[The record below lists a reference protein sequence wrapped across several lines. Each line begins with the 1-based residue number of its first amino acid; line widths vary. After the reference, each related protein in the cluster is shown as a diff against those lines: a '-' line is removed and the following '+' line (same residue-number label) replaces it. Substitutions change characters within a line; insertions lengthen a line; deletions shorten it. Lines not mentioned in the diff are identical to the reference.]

1 MRSEVLIFFIE
12 LVRSPRVVLFISSVV
27 IVEVIKIVNE
37 IFWSFEILSK
47 NIRIWR
53 CDSFHIGFVRSVD
66 NRNGAGAERITP
78 EFLGDVSVAVYGVLE
93 R

>member
-1 MRSEVLIFFIE
+1 MRSKVLIFLIE

-37 IFWSFEILSK
+37 IFWCFKILCED
-47 NIRIWR
+47 IRIWR
-53 CDSFHIGFVRSVD
+53 CNSFHIGFVRSVD

>member
-1 MRSEVLIFFIE
+1 MRPEVLIFFIE
-12 LVRSPRVVLFISSVV
+12 LVRSPRVVLLISSVV
-27 IVEVIKIVNE
+27 IVEVIKIVNKV
-37 IFWSFEILSK
+37 FWSFEILSK

-53 CDSFHIGFVRSVD
+53 CDRFHIGFLRSVD

-78 EFLGDVSVAVYGVLE
+78 EFLGDVSVAVYGVFE